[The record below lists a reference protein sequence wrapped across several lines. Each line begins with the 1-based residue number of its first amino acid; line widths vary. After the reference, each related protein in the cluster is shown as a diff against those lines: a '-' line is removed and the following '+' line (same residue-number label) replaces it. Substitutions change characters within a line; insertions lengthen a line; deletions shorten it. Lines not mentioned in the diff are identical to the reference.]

1 MSNNITRFRVKQKP
15 WLAVGV
21 AAPRVAAERVDAPRV
36 AAEGVIESVG
46 GMGVVNNALETLICC
61 YIPGLLL
68 QFLSI
73 SSKTRNSHA

>member
-46 GMGVVNNALETLICC
+46 GDGCGQQCFRDFDM
-61 YIPGLLL
+61 LLHTRSPPST
-68 QFLSI
+68 SI
-73 SSKTRNSHA
+73 EK